1 MTLFGRI
8 QTKLRRTSPV
18 RSDRSFKDAAHAW
31 LLDPM
36 LRRQVERELLLREMR
51 WRSLC

>member
-1 MTLFGRI
+1 MTLSDRI
-8 QTKLRRTSPV
+8 QTKLRRTSLV
-18 RSDRSFKDAAHAW
+18 CADRSFEDAAHAW